1 MELINPM
8 DILNVLYDY
17 IRITEDEGKMA
28 IFLRLCRQSSPPI
41 AEWQREKQM
50 FRNIASTQEKLS
62 MTPKELPHEIE
73 HHPQFHMDL
82 AALSKCPVP
91 GCDDHLMKSKIKPEW
106 VCSCGYRIT
115 NSQFDHL
122 EDFLIHQ
129 WLTGKRP

>member
-50 FRNIASTQEKLS
+50 FRNIAK
-62 MTPKELPHEIE
+62 
-73 HHPQFHMDL
+73 
-82 AALSKCPVP
+82 
-91 GCDDHLMKSKIKPEW
+91 
-106 VCSCGYRIT
+106 Y
-115 NSQFDHL
+115 
-122 EDFLIHQ
+122 
-129 WLTGKRP
+129 TGEAEYDS